1 MHVRRDLLQRR
12 TADRQARCGGLALLG
27 GATLAINLA
36 LTWILTLTLTL
47 RLTLALANPSP
58 NLDPNPNP
66 NPNLDPNLSP
76 NQELD
81 RLTEFST
88 FYRLP
93 RALATK
99 LRAYNSFRFEVN
111 RGFDIDEITATLP
124 PSLRSEVFLG
134 YG

>member
-1 MHVRRDLLQRR
+1 MRRARATRRSDPSYQPSPDLDSNPNPN
-12 TADRQARCGGLALLG
+12 TNTNPNTCPDPDP
-27 GATLAINLA
+27 
-36 LTWILTLTLTL
+36 
-47 RLTLALANPSP
+47 NPSP